1 MTKPPDASQTY
12 YLTFEPDMA
21 GFNNMRMSLECAV
34 AFAAITGRTLVL
46 PDSWSIDHIG
56 GVIGQST
63 STRGPARLRLQGKPS
78 ESLTLILRPT
88 EAV

>member
-1 MTKPPDASQTY
+1 LTKPPDASQTY

-56 GVIGQST
+56 VIGQSIR
-63 STRGPARLRLQGKPS
+63 TRGLARPRL
-78 ESLTLILRPT
+78 ERARYEYLTFRFRHT